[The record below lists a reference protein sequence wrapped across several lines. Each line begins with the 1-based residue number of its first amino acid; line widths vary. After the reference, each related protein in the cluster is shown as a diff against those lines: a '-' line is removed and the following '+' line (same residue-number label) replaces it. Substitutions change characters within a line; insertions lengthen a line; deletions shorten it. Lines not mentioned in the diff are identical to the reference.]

1 MLICHLHTF
10 FEEISIEVLCPFF
23 TFNLGWGWLL
33 SCSSLYILDLNSSSD
48 NTVCNFF
55 FFSYS
60 LGCLFTVSCL
70 LMHRTF

>member
-48 NTVCNFF
+48 TRFAIFF
-55 FFSYS
+55 FPIPRVAF
-60 LGCLFTVSCL
+60 L
-70 LMHRTF
+70 LLVVF